1 MQNTDTPLQS
11 NNEGSQNQ
19 YHSNQQPVRQC
30 SDAEKLMLVHHLS
43 CEYHKSSDE
52 LLEDLK
58 ADLDPE
64 EGQER
69 RLSVQRMQSLNKSIQ
84 PGIEALQTLFKRG
97 SFISAEDFRVTF
109 EEVGEVVEGKWITP
123 RPLKSRT
130 TSFGRPEH

>member
-1 MQNTDTPLQS
+1 
-11 NNEGSQNQ
+11 
-19 YHSNQQPVRQC
+19 
-30 SDAEKLMLVHHLS
+30 MLVHHLS
-43 CEYHKSSDE
+43 CDYHKSSDE

-64 EGQER
+64 EGQENTR
-69 RLSVQRMQSLNKSIQ
+69 RLTVQRMQSLTKSIQ

-97 SFISAEDFRVTF
+97 SFVSAEDFRVTF

-130 TSFGRPEH
+130 TSFGRPDH